1 MIHFIPFGILYL
13 DDMSQ
18 IFVLSGNIK
27 GKQERTMSET
37 GRTIVITGAS
47 SGFGGAAARAFADR
61 GDRVWGAMRDT
72 AGRNAA
78 KKAEL
83 ESYSARIAVA
93 EMDVN
98 SDASVA
104 EGFARILAEGP
115 VDILINNAGVM
126 YIGMTEAYS
135 VEQAREQMDTN
146 YFGAI
151 RAMQAVLPSMR
162 AAGSGLIIN
171 TSSIAGR
178 VSVPF
183 FGTYCATKHALEA
196 YSQSLRYE
204 VAPFGVDV
212 ALVEPGPF
220 PSNLLAAGKA
230 PARADVLA
238 SYGDLGQVPT
248 DMIAGFAQ
256 MLASDDAP
264 DPQLVIDAYLALADA
279 APGDRPTRTVVGIT
293 WGVDEINAFTQPR
306 QDAVLREMQLE
317 GVLGGADV

>member
-1 MIHFIPFGILYL
+1 M
-13 DDMSQ
+13 
-18 IFVLSGNIK
+18 
-27 GKQERTMSET
+27 TET
-37 GRTIVITGAS
+37 GRTIAITGAS
-47 SGFGGAAARAFADR
+47 SGFGRAAVRAFADR
-61 GDRVWGAMRDT
+61 GDRVWGTMRDT

-83 ESYSARIAVA
+83 EAYSPRITIA
-93 EMDVN
+93 EMDVT

-104 EGFARILAEGP
+104 EGFAAILAHGP
-115 VDILINNAGVM
+115 IDILINNAGIM

-135 VEQAREQMDTN
+135 VAQAAEQMETN

-204 VAPFGVDV
+204 VAPFGVDI

-220 PSNLLAAGKA
+220 PSNLLAAGKP
-230 PARADVLA
+230 PAHQDVLT
-238 SYGDLGQVPT
+238 SYGNLGDVPT
-248 DMIAGFAQ
+248 TMIAGFAD
-256 MLASDDAP
+256 MLASDQAP
-264 DPQLVIDAYLALADA
+264 DPQLVVDTYLALADA
-279 APGDRPTRTVVGIT
+279 KPGKRPTRTVVGIT

-306 QDAVLREMQLE
+306 QDALLQEMQLD

>member
-1 MIHFIPFGILYL
+1 MAE
-13 DDMSQ
+13 
-18 IFVLSGNIK
+18 SGK
-27 GKQERTMSET
+27 TV
-37 GRTIVITGAS
+37 VITGAS
-47 SGFGGAAARAFADR
+47 SGFGAAAVRAFADR
-61 GDRVWGAMRDT
+61 GDRVLGTMRDT

-78 KKAEL
+78 KRAEL
-83 ESYSARIAVA
+83 EGYSPCITIA
-93 EMDVN
+93 EMDVT

-104 EGFARILAEGP
+104 VGFDRILANGP
-115 VDILINNAGVM
+115 IDILINNAGIM

-135 VEQAREQMDTN
+135 VAQAAEQMDTN
-146 YFGAI
+146 YFGAM

-171 TSSIAGR
+171 TSSLAGR

-204 VAPFGVDV
+204 VAPFGIDV

-220 PSNLLAAGKA
+220 PSNLLAAGKP

-238 SYGDLGQVPT
+238 SYGDLGQVP
-248 DMIAGFAQ
+248 DAMIAGFAK
-256 MLASDDAP
+256 MLASDQAP

-279 APGDRPTRTVVGIT
+279 APGKRPTRTVVGIT
-293 WGVDEINAFTQPR
+293 WGVDEVNAFTQPR
-306 QDAVLREMQLE
+306 QDALLKELQLDAT
-317 GVLGGADV
+317 LGGVDV

>member
-1 MIHFIPFGILYL
+1 MA
-13 DDMSQ
+13 
-18 IFVLSGNIK
+18 K
-27 GKQERTMSET
+27 TA
-37 GRTIVITGAS
+37 RTIVITGAS
-47 SGFGGAAARAFADR
+47 SGFGAAAVRAFADQ
-61 GDRVWGAMRDT
+61 GDRVWGTMRD
-72 AGRNAA
+72 ADGRNAA

-83 ESYSARIAVA
+83 EAYSSQISIA
-93 EMDVN
+93 EMDVT

-104 EGFARILAEGP
+104 EGFASILAEGS
-115 VDILINNAGVM
+115 VDILINNAGIM

-135 VEQAREQMDTN
+135 VAQAQEQMDTN

-204 VAPFGVDV
+204 VAPFGIDI

-220 PSNLLAAGKA
+220 PSNLLAAGHP
-230 PARADVLA
+230 PARTEVLDG
-238 SYGDLGQVPT
+238 YGDLKDVPSN
-248 DMIAGFAQ
+248 MVAGFAD
-256 MLASDDAP
+256 MLASDQAP
-264 DPQLVIDAYLALADA
+264 DPQLVVDAYLALADA
-279 APGDRPTRTVVGIT
+279 AAGKRPTRTVVGIT
-293 WGVDEINAFTQPR
+293 WGVDEVNAFTQPR
-306 QDAVLREMQLE
+306 QDALLKEMQLDT
-317 GVLGGADV
+317 VLGGADA

>member
-1 MIHFIPFGILYL
+1 
-13 DDMSQ
+13 MSTP
-18 IFVLSGNIK
+18 
-27 GKQERTMSET
+27 E
-37 GRTIVITGAS
+37 RTIVITGAS
-47 SGFGGAAARAFADR
+47 SGFGAAAVRAFADR
-61 GDRVWGAMRDT
+61 GDRVWGTMRDT

-83 ESYSARIAVA
+83 EGYSPRITIA
-93 EMDVN
+93 EMDVT

-104 EGFARILAEGP
+104 DGFAAILTHGTI
-115 VDILINNAGVM
+115 DILINNAGIM

-135 VEQAREQMDTN
+135 VAQAAKQMDTN

-162 AAGSGLIIN
+162 AAGRGLIIN
-171 TSSIAGR
+171 TSSLAGR

-204 VAPFGVDV
+204 VPPFGIDV

-220 PSNLLAAGKA
+220 PSNLLAAGKP

-238 SYGDLGQVPT
+238 SYGDLGQVPSA
-248 DMIAGFAQ
+248 MIAGFAQ
-256 MLASDDAP
+256 MLASDQAP
-264 DPQLVIDAYLALADA
+264 DPQLVVDAYLSLADG
-279 APGDRPTRTVVGIT
+279 APGKRPTRTVVGIT
-293 WGVDEINAFTQPR
+293 WGVDEVNAFTQPR
-306 QDAVLREMQLE
+306 QDALLKEMQLDT
-317 GVLGGADV
+317 VLGGTDA

>member
-1 MIHFIPFGILYL
+1 
-13 DDMSQ
+13 MSQ
-18 IFVLSGNIK
+18 S
-27 GKQERTMSET
+27 

-47 SGFGGAAARAFADR
+47 SGFGAAAVRAFADR
-61 GDRVWGAMRDT
+61 GDRVWGTMRDIG
-72 AGRNAA
+72 GRNAG

-83 ESYSARIAVA
+83 ETYSDRITIA
-93 EMDVN
+93 EMDVTT
-98 SDASVA
+98 DTSVTEA
-104 EGFARILAEGP
+104 FAHILGEGP
-115 VDILINNAGVM
+115 IDILINNAGIM

-135 VEQAREQMDTN
+135 VAQAAEQMETN

-162 AAGSGLIIN
+162 AKGRGLIIN

-220 PSNLLAAGKA
+220 PSNLLAAGK
-230 PARADVLA
+230 PPVRANILG
-238 SYGDLGQVPT
+238 SYGDLGQMP
-248 DMIAGFAQ
+248 DNMIAGFAQ
-256 MLASDDAP
+256 MLASDEAP
-264 DPQLVIDAYLALADA
+264 DPQLVVDAYVALADA
-279 APGDRPTRTVVGIT
+279 APGKRPTRTVVGIT
-293 WGVDEINAFTQPR
+293 WGVDEMNAFTQPR
-306 QDAVLREMQLE
+306 QDALLKEMQLE
-317 GVLGGADV
+317 GVLGGADA